1 MSEVSIQA
9 TDIKAYLQ
17 AHPEF
22 FADHPELLHDLQVVT
37 PKGQLTNLTTHQ
49 LRTLQEKNQQLS
61 RQLSQLI
68 TNAQQSE
75 LLMNRLVSMLTELA
89 GVPEAH
95 YLTAF
100 VDQLHQHFP
109 VEHIRLVLADGLAG
123 ENRHQDLLTMSAE
136 IKQQCPVFQAKAE
149 PLAGRLKKEQLNAL
163 FGEQEIGSAIVLPI
177 GAQASIGLLA
187 FASAEESR
195 FPPNSS
201 SDILQKLTGVL
212 EHYFQQ
218 TQSGD
223 ESRVMS

>member
-1 MSEVSIQA
+1 MSEPSIQA
-9 TDIKAYLQ
+9 ADIKAYLE

-22 FADHPELLHDLQVVT
+22 FAEHPDLLHDLQVVT

-49 LRTLQEKNQQLS
+49 LRTVQDKNQQLS

-68 TNAQQSE
+68 ANAQQSE
-75 LLMNRLVSMLTELA
+75 MLMNRLVATLTELT
-89 GVPEAH
+89 GVPEEQ

-100 VDQLHQHFP
+100 VDQLHEHFP
-109 VEHIRLVLADGLAG
+109 AEHIRLVLAEGLAG

-136 IKQQCPVFQAKAE
+136 IRQQCSVFQMKQE
-149 PLAGRLKKEQLNAL
+149 PLAGRLKKDLLNAL
-163 FGEQEIGSAIVLPI
+163 FGEHDIGSAIVLPM

-223 ESRVMS
+223 ESCVMS